1 MNDLDE
7 LITLATVSTSF
18 QQDLLTNPE
27 QALKNGYQGK
37 KLELSDSDKEILFR
51 ANASSLEELAKYIL
65 NHNLR
70 SEIDS
75 QTSVNQPTILL
86 VSDYPLMT
94 DTISTLLEKDFNI
107 RETSTDH
114 IIEDVTC
121 KDISRIPIILF
132 YCNTEM
138 SLKLYTKLICVLD
151 NQQLVILTDI
161 KNIPESYLANT
172 AFISLKESQHQIV
185 KTLKDI
191 YKKKTSY
198 SPQAAIQLA
207 QRYTTTD
214 HRQSLQKL
222 TKREQE
228 IIRHLALTNKE
239 IARRLNISPGTVRSH
254 ILKINKKLGF
264 DMRKKL
270 FPRLN

>member
-7 LITLATVSTSF
+7 LIKLATISKSF
-18 QQDLLTNPE
+18 QQQLLTNPE

-65 NHNLR
+65 NQQ

-94 DTISTLLEKDFNI
+94 DTISTLLEKDFKI

-114 IIEDVTC
+114 LIEDVTC
-121 KDISRIPIILF
+121 KDISCISIILF
-132 YCNTEM
+132 YCNTEI
-138 SLKLYTKLICVLD
+138 SLKLYTKLIRVLD

-172 AFISLKESQHQIV
+172 ALISLKESQHQIV

-191 YKKKTSY
+191 YKQKTSY
-198 SPQAAIQLA
+198 SPQAAIQIA
-207 QRYTTTD
+207 KRYTTKYD
-214 HRQSLQKL
+214 RQSLQEL
-222 TKREQE
+222 TKRERE

-239 IARRLNISPGTVRSH
+239 IARKLSISPGTVRSH

-264 DMRKKL
+264 NMRKVL
-270 FPRLN
+270 DSYSN